1 MAISLYYCLEEFYN
15 KCVLVAI
22 GVFFGLFTNVLVIT
36 LIRGYCYLIFHWQA
50 GTALLAKPLKENLD
64 KMGPGSIKNNNNNSQ
79 DPLGKNYI
87 LNFFLEWIEK
97 Q

>member
-1 MAISLYYCLEEFYN
+1 MYCLAEFHN

-22 GVFFGLFTNVLVIT
+22 GVFFGHFTNVLVIT
-36 LIRGYCYLIFHWQA
+36 LIRGNCYLILHWQGSA
-50 GTALLAKPLKENLD
+50 ALLEKPLKEDSD

-87 LNFFLEWIEK
+87 LSFQL
-97 Q
+97 